1 MITYREATKEE
12 ISYIAKL
19 STVSFGNYPFFDFTF
34 QSAFK
39 QTEAYFAYLEKLHRI
54 HIRANMQHHKCFV
67 GIQDG
72 KIFSAALLQDP
83 KGKRVSVL
91 DYIKAGAVSLVFPV
105 GFAKILDFF
114 DISEEAHQDCA
125 REYPTAWYLE
135 MLAVDNSMKGCGLGS
150 AMLNDCLIPY
160 IRQYGGKD
168 FTLITN
174 TERNRKF
181 YTKNGFYEFAER
193 TLARNGQQIGNWS
206 FHYEIR
212 KNSNQ

>member
-1 MITYREATKEE
+1 MITYREAEKEE

-34 QSAFK
+34 LRAFK
-39 QTEAYFAYLEKLHRI
+39 RPEEYFAYLEKLHRI
-54 HIRANMQHHKCFV
+54 HIRANMQRHKCFV
-67 GIQDG
+67 GVQDG
-72 KIFSAALLQDP
+72 KIVSVALLQDP
-83 KGKRVSVL
+83 KGRRVGVW

-125 REYPTAWYLE
+125 REHPTAWYLE
-135 MLAVDNSMKGCGLGS
+135 MLAVDNSMKGYGLGS

-160 IRQYGGKD
+160 IRQQGGTD

-174 TERNRKF
+174 AELNRKF
-181 YTKNGFYEFAER
+181 YTKNGFREFAER
-193 TLARNGQQIGNWS
+193 TLARDGQQIGNWS
-206 FHYEIR
+206 FYKEL
-212 KNSNQ
+212 